1 MKSTFQSCSESLYSL
16 IYKTTWTLLSLLTS
30 FHDQRSINCCY
41 LGISLVLVFLFRLER
56 RVLEKKRNEPWF
68 FVPMSKEKQKR
79 IDEKRNDGLEE
90 ANLGQKFA

>member
-1 MKSTFQSCSESLYSL
+1 MFWK
-16 IYKTTWTLLSLLTS
+16 
-30 FHDQRSINCCY
+30 
-41 LGISLVLVFLFRLER
+41 
-56 RVLEKKRNEPWF
+56 KKRNEPWF